1 VTETKPRWWASIR
14 ARLLVANALLVI
26 VPLAGLAFAR
36 TFERELLRS
45 EEEGMVALATAL
57 AAGAAA
63 APMDRTPLPLPPASA
78 APRSTSDFSFSSP
91 SPSPAS
97 PPAPPPP
104 VAPAEDAAK
113 AVLHAT
119 MTRAAAQL
127 GAQVRLLDREGRSV
141 IDTGPEAVEKVTAGR
156 VLLSSVDLRSPIK
169 VGDPGPPSGVFAER
183 PEVRRALDGRSGR
196 FTRISSR
203 LRSVRLFVAEPA
215 RTASGEVVG
224 VIYVSRTTYPV
235 LVSLYRIRNG
245 LERVMA
251 GSLAVALVVAVFLGL
266 TISRP
271 LARLTRAAGR
281 IAAGER
287 GVALKLSGRDEVGV
301 LARAFDAMAH
311 ELDARLGYIS
321 ELAANVSHEFKTPLA
336 SIRGAAELLADG
348 AADEPAARD
357 RFLGNILA
365 DTERL
370 DRLVSRLLELS
381 RVEAHEGGQAEP
393 LDYEAL
399 VASVVERYAEAGQPV
414 ELRYEGGELSI
425 HGHPDQLA
433 GVLGNLLDN
442 ALRFSPA
449 GRPVTVRV
457 APGRLPDGA
466 PSLVTEVVDQ
476 GEGISPANLARLW
489 TRFFTTARERGGT
502 GLGLSIVKAV
512 VEGHG
517 GEVSVESAPGKGST
531 FRFTLPASPPG

>member
-1 VTETKPRWWASIR
+1 
-14 ARLLVANALLVI
+14 VANALLVI
-26 VPLAGLAFAR
+26 VPVAGLAFAR

-45 EEEGMVALATAL
+45 EEEGLVALAAAM
-57 AAGAAA
+57 AAGVAA
-63 APMDRTPLPLPPASA
+63 APPEEPAGQ
-78 APRSTSDFSFSSP
+78 
-91 SPSPAS
+91 
-97 PPAPPPP
+97 
-104 VAPAEDAAK
+104 
-113 AVLHAT
+113 AVLRAT
-119 MTRAAAQL
+119 MARAAAQL
-127 GAQVRLLDREGRSV
+127 GAQVRLLDREGKCT

-156 VLLSSVDLRSPIK
+156 ALLSSYDLRLPIK
-169 VGDPGPPSGVFAER
+169 VGDPAPPSGSFAER
-183 PEVRRALDGRSGR
+183 PEVRRALGGFSGR
-196 FTRISSR
+196 FTRISSQ

-215 RTASGEVVG
+215 RAPGGGVVG
-224 VIYVSRTTYPV
+224 VVYVSRTTYPV

-271 LARLTRAAGR
+271 LARLTQAAGR

-336 SIRGAAELLADG
+336 SIRGAAELLQDG
-348 AADEPAARD
+348 AADEPEARA

-381 RVEAHEGGQAEP
+381 RVEAHQGGLAEP
-393 LDYEAL
+393 LDFRAL
-399 VASVVERYAEAGQPV
+399 VAGVVERYSAAGQPV
-414 ELRYEGGELSI
+414 ELRYEACEVSI
-425 HGHPDQLA
+425 HGQSDQLE
-433 GVLGNLLDN
+433 GVLGNLIDN
-442 ALRFSPA
+442 ALRFSPP

-457 APGRLPDGA
+457 APGASPGK
-466 PSLVTEVVDQ
+466 SLVTEVIDQ

-531 FRFTLPASPPG
+531 FRFTLPAAQPG